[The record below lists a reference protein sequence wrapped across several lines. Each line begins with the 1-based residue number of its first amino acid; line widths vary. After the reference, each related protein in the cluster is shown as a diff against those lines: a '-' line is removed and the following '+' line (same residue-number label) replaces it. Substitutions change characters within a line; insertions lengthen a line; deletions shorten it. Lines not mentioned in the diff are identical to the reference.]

1 MSGFEL
7 EQQSVSDKF
16 ERNQRS
22 FQASKEDSNRS
33 LLESLKHSANIA
45 QDLAALYSERP
56 YVYAR
61 VMKQL
66 TGVLG
71 ASRVRRLHTTVQ
83 ENARQIAERQRAE
96 AEKTNRKSLHKSAA
110 GAAKQGQG
118 GAALG
123 TAPAAGDSEYEISF
137 LGLKTRVKLSSE
149 DGTHSIEC
157 NDWNIPFLKSIQGK
171 ATIANA
177 DLTEVKL
184 DAVLSA
190 KYLKEVKVM
199 FDLKKQKGAFVPSGS
214 FESTLEIPGLDGLNV
229 GFKFANEGKTTSL
242 EGSFA
247 TDATLFKSV
256 TVGATGKVGL
266 NDGNTS
272 VEGTL
277 SAKGK
282 VGGKI
287 GAALGGKMPA
297 KPASGGA
304 AAAGQGAAA
313 TGTNLVLSG
322 TVKLNVTE
330 GQFDS
335 VSGELTAK
343 GLGFLADPSS
353 TITFGVKHTGD
364 DFEASMTNCALKPYT
379 IPKTQATV
387 ALTISEAKYS
397 TANKFAAKAH
407 VDVNLWDA
415 VQASGDVEFDQNK
428 LQAAT
433 LEVKADNFSIPGKK
447 AGAKGGEGGGA
458 AQGKKTG
465 GAVFGGSLSGTLG
478 IVDGAFEKA
487 NITGNVNMNIA
498 KKTLGINLDSIDI
511 DAKGAVKGAVS
522 LSQPFAVGCATLTSC
537 HAEFDTATEAIL
549 NKLDGVVKV
558 DHPNLKSEEPGLSFN
573 YEAGELVAS
582 GNVKVLQKDQTEIA
596 TSKLNM
602 KFGAETLSATCN
614 INLTNDFP
622 IPDPQSKLKV
632 LAGAAAKVEIVDN
645 ELKPLE
651 FSGNYKYGDA
661 QEGGEKSSAKGKS
674 AGPLAFS
681 GTIQKGT
688 YDLNTGAFNGT
699 VFAVLESDVSVSGGC
714 ATLTLPSK
722 RYEAKNELTVDFVDS
737 KPTTAT
743 GNLTGEVDL
752 ELKKGK
758 DGNARAYVTAKIAQ
772 FDFEKGEFTGR
783 IMAKLIENYELYRGE
798 DGTLITLKGKR
809 ESGLNLDVA
818 ANTIT
823 DMDLDA
829 AAKIKV
835 PNTSQYI
842 KQNEINF
849 EASCKNVKIDL
860 NTLAIINANADA
872 TLEGDIDLVA
882 HEGKTKVTLQDKAS
896 ISLNIKDSEVSSFI
910 VNSEYKGETSA
921 LRTTT
926 PIIFKGSAGVNVA
939 KKGEKYALD
948 GHTDV
953 EVTNPCT
960 LDAIEGVDEIVLEK
974 QSKFGLEYSEEGLS
988 KVEGE
993 FKISYKH
1000 SPTEH
1005 FKDGFGATLT
1015 GKKLTYTVSGNKSSF
1030 DGVVILEPAGNIE
1043 FAASSKDGAAH
1054 AEFTLLKK
1062 GTKMEADMKA
1072 CKITKLFGNA
1082 QFKAKA
1088 GLAGLQNNAEL
1099 EIDNGKANCN
1109 IDVTTGEIE
1118 KLSIGGDV
1126 SFNAI
1131 LAGGVVTVNA
1141 NNLHADAEFDKDG
1154 LASCGFESK
1163 PGDTIISVALKNG
1176 KELKTQLSGKL
1187 DYTREESFYGPVSL
1201 ACVDKTVLGSFT
1213 HAKSKKTFD
1222 YGLGQAKGPAAS
1234 VTATIEKGEVSRI
1247 EGSAGLFLEQ
1257 TGSDKLGLLKIHGDI
1272 EFAYDVKGDMLE
1284 HATGKVSIEQKT
1296 LFESDKSG
1304 EKLVLKPSEGVVTF
1318 ENNEFKGIS
1327 GSVNL
1332 ALADKVGDYLLFT
1345 TEGEFDCMDDKK
1357 FSGKVGAKV
1366 IRDKAIGKPTEKG
1379 YQFVIGKA
1387 TGFNCDIVEN
1397 EISALDGNFNFKIQE
1412 NNKDLFKGSVKGD
1425 YKPAGEKGGESKLN
1439 AEGSIELLD
1448 DMDIDPKGKF
1458 KLGKGSKGD
1467 AKITD
1472 NQLQQIHGKLIVV
1485 IEGPKND
1492 KGGANSKIQVT
1503 AEGTVDLAKGE
1514 VTEFTGKAELVGGSF
1529 KLGDNLEITKLGA
1542 QVTIANND
1550 LKKISGNAGIK
1561 YENKGVKVE
1570 GNCPVFSWEKV
1581 EGGEDIIGFE
1591 GDLSVSAFEN
1601 KLYGKVGVVYYSNQG
1616 APKINGLLKFKITDW
1631 LGGEI
1636 GLEFGPTGWD
1646 DPIVDGK
1653 MEVSNVELVAAR
1665 KLFGFGKDLGTEIPV
1680 FTGVT
1685 LGVGVGL
1692 GLSLNMQA
1700 ITFGGSIEINKY
1712 HVKSPKGIP
1721 DFKTKLNCQT
1731 GLDLKAGIKPYVS
1744 LGIGIPMFSA
1754 GIKVKG
1760 GAEFVTNA
1768 TANISGELRGG
1779 EQGLG
1784 GEFGLGVQVTGEFIA
1799 SVTPS
1804 FYANAFGASFNK
1816 DIASWNFNLGQLF
1829 NFTWGKKIVWDKAG
1843 TRLVDGAQPV
1853 PMKPKKVATAGENK
1867 KGAMKALGAAGKG
1880 GGKAKEGAPNIPA
1893 ADQLG
1898 GNIFGKSANNPQDA
1912 DKGISKKIELATKIA
1927 KALGSVGKIV
1937 GLISGMISSAAVAG
1951 PLGPV
1956 VYIAIK
1962 VVTGELKLSDFTDAV
1977 KNVKEGIAA
1986 IKELLAGTDLLKS
1999 LLPDWAY
2006 KIYDFLR
2013 NNDINQIKKKV
2024 LDTLK
2029 AKFKSYGSPLNELLQ
2044 PVLKFI
2050 GDRFDY
2056 VAKILELFKNPS
2068 AANIIK
2074 GIFMILGFSLTSI
2087 WGIIKMAGEMLSIFK
2102 ALVRT
2107 NVKNGNIYIYYK
2119 SCTFIDDYWW
2129 KFCIP
2134 GLVNWSGS
2142 TEKDG
2147 DVEACA
2153 VSKGLLALFGGC
2165 GLKKVPK
2172 K

>member
-177 DLTEVKL
+177 DLTEVKF

-190 KYLKEVKVM
+190 KYLREVKVM

-287 GAALGGKMPA
+287 GAALGEKMPA

-353 TITFGVKHTGD
+353 TITFGVKHTGE

-632 LAGAAAKVEIVDN
+632 LAGATAKVEIVDN

-699 VFAVLESDVSVSGGC
+699 VSAVLESDVSVSGGC
-714 ATLTLPSK
+714 ATLTLPK
-722 RYEAKNELTVDFVDS
+722 KCYDAKNDLTVTFVDS

-743 GNLTGEVDL
+743 GDLTGKVNL

-758 DGNARAYVTAKIAQ
+758 DGNLNAYVTAKIAQ

-783 IMAKLIENYELYRGE
+783 IMAKQIENYELYRGD
-798 DGTLITLKGKR
+798 DGTTIVLQGRR
-809 ESGLNLDVA
+809 ECGLNLDVT

-829 AAKIKV
+829 AAKVTV
-835 PNTSQYI
+835 PNENLTQ
-842 KQNEINF
+842 KKVVF
-849 EASCKNVKIDL
+849 DADFKNVKLDL
-860 NTLAIINANADA
+860 NTLAIINANAAA
-872 TLEGDIDLVA
+872 TLDGDVEMNA
-882 HEGKTKVTLQDKAS
+882 HKEQTHVTIKDKSA
-896 ISLNIKDSEVSSFI
+896 ITLDIKDSEVSSF
-910 VNSEYKGETSA
+910 VVRSEYEGNTSA
-921 LRTTT
+921 LHTKD

-939 KKGEKYALD
+939 KKGDKYALD
-948 GHTDV
+948 GEAEIELTD
-953 EVTNPCT
+953 PCI
-960 LDAIEGVDEIVLEK
+960 LDAIDEFDKITLKEK
-974 QSKFGLEYSEEGLS
+974 TKFGLSFSEEGLT
-988 KVEGE
+988 KVTGDFYLAYELLKSE
-993 FKISYKH
+993 YI
-1000 SPTEH
+1000 PN
-1005 FKDGFGATLT
+1005 GFGAELD
-1015 GKKLTYTVSGNKSSF
+1015 GKGIVCEIGDKTKVSGKF
-1030 DGVVILEPAGNIE
+1030 TLKPTDNIDIKLVSKGEAAKVE
-1043 FAASSKDGAAH
+1043 FS
-1054 AEFTLLKK
+1054 LLKK
-1062 GTKMEADMKA
+1062 GAGMEAVLKDS
-1072 CKITKLFGNA
+1072 KLKKLGGSASFN
-1082 QFKAKA
+1082 AKA
-1088 GLAGLQNNAEL
+1088 GLNGTSNNAQL
-1099 EIDNGKANCN
+1099 TIDEGNAKFGFDVETGDLDKLTVSADVNFKADLLGDKVSIDAQKTHATAEFDKEGIVSSTFNGKAN
-1109 IDVTTGEIE
+1109 IDIKRDGEPLKME
-1118 KLSIGGDV
+1118 LSGDLKYSRDNNFDGKV
-1126 SFNAI
+1126 S
-1131 LAGGVVTVNA
+1131 LTCT
-1141 NNLHADAEFDKDG
+1141 K
-1154 LASCGFESK
+1154 ESK
-1163 PGDTIISVALKNG
+1163 LGD
-1176 KELKTQLSGKL
+1176 
-1187 DYTREESFYGPVSL
+1187 
-1201 ACVDKTVLGSFT
+1201 FT
-1213 HAKSKKTFD
+1213 HKTKTFE
-1222 YGLGQAKGPAAS
+1222 YGLGQAKGPAAKVDAEIVDGKVSAVSGS
-1234 VTATIEKGEVSRI
+1234 V
-1247 EGSAGLFLEQ
+1247 GLFLRQ
-1257 TGSDKLGLLKIHGDI
+1257 TGEDDLGLLKIHGDVN
-1272 EFAYDVKGDMLE
+1272 FNYDCEKNILVYAE
-1284 HATGKVSIEQKT
+1284 GKVSIEEKT
-1296 LFESDKSG
+1296 LFQSNGELKES
-1304 EKLVLKPSEGVVTF
+1304 LVLKPSEATVTF
-1318 ENNEFKGIS
+1318 ENNQFAGIH

-1332 ALADKVGDYLLFT
+1332 ALADSEGGDYLKFST
-1345 TEGEFDCMDDKK
+1345 KGDFDCLGENK
-1357 FSGKVGAKV
+1357 FTGNVNASFC
-1366 IRDKAIGKPTEKG
+1366 RDKALGKPTKAG
-1379 YQFVIGKA
+1379 YQFVMGEGG
-1387 TGFNCDIVEN
+1387 GFNCDITDN
-1397 EISALDGNFNFKIQE
+1397 KIDAIDGSFNFKVKQG
-1412 NNKDLFKGSVKGD
+1412 KDELFKGSVSGN
-1425 YKPAGEKGGESKLN
+1425 YKPASEGGAESTLN
-1439 AEGSIELLD
+1439 AKGSITLQK
-1448 DMDIDPKGKF
+1448 DMDIDKEGKF
-1458 KLGKGSKGD
+1458 QLGAGSEGGAEIKD
-1467 AKITD
+1467 NRLQTIT
-1472 NQLQQIHGKLIVV
+1472 GKLIV
-1485 IEGPKND
+1485 IINGPKTAD
-1492 KGGANSKIQVT
+1492 GKKSDSKITVTATGSVDLEEGKVTKFEGKAALSGGAFVIASGLSLT
-1503 AEGTVDLAKGE
+1503 RLDAT
-1514 VTEFTGKAELVGGSF
+1514 
-1529 KLGDNLEITKLGA
+1529 
-1542 QVTIANND
+1542 VTIINNE
-1550 LKKISGNAGIK
+1550 LQKIAGGAGIK
-1561 YENKGVKVE
+1561 YENKGFTVTGDAQLE
-1570 GNCPVFSWEKV
+1570 WEKAPKD
-1581 EGGEDIIGFE
+1581 GEDKIGFN
-1591 GDLSVSAFEN
+1591 GKLSVTAFEN
-1601 KLYGKVGVVYYSNQG
+1601 KIYGEVGVDYKSYVNNG
-1616 APKINGLLKFKITDW
+1616 APKINGLLNFKITDW

-1636 GLEFGPTGWD
+1636 GLKFGDKGWD
-1646 DPIVDGK
+1646 DPIVFGK
-1653 MEVSNVELVAAR
+1653 MQITDAELMAAR
-1665 KLFGFGKDLGTEIPV
+1665 SLFNFSKDLGTSFQFAAGPV
-1680 FTGVT
+1680 PIN
-1685 LGVGVGL
+1685 LGIGIGFGL
-1692 GLSLNMQA
+1692 GLNMQA
-1700 ITFGGSIEINKY
+1700 IKFNGSIEVKDY

-1721 DFKTKLNCQT
+1721 DFESELKCST
-1731 GLDLKAGIKPYVS
+1731 GLDLKAALKPYVS
-1744 LGIGIPMFSA
+1744 LGIGVSCFQA
-1754 GIKVKG
+1754 GIKVTG
-1760 GAEFVTNA
+1760 GANFKTSA
-1768 TANISGELRGG
+1768 TAEIGGKLRGG

-1784 GEFGLGVQVTGEFIA
+1784 GEFGLGVTISGDFSVD
-1799 SVTPS
+1799 VTPS
-1804 FYANAFGASFNK
+1804 LFANAFGAKFNK
-1816 DIASWNFNLGQLF
+1816 DIHTWTFDLGEIF
-1829 NFTWGKKIVWDKAG
+1829 KFTWGKKVIWDKSG
-1843 TRLVDGAQPV
+1843 TRLEDGGPAKQMAAEKSPTKEKNENGKVDGAFS
-1853 PMKPKKVATAGENK
+1853 KNDT
-1867 KGAMKALGAAGKG
+1867 GAK
-1880 GGKAKEGAPNIPA
+1880 KEGAPNLPGSQELGNKA
-1893 ADQLG
+1893 TGKSPSKPDGLG
-1898 GNIFGKSANNPQDA
+1898 GMSEKMEQAKN
-1912 DKGISKKIELATKIA
+1912 IA
-1927 KALGSVGKIV
+1927 KALGSIGELV
-1937 GLISGMISSAAVAG
+1937 GLISGVITSMATAG
-1951 PLGPV
+1951 PLGAV

-1962 VVTGELKLSDFTDAV
+1962 IIKGDLSIDKIKTAINNIRTGVAT
-1977 KNVKEGIAA
+1977 
-1986 IKELLAGTDLLKS
+1986 IKQLLGDSESLLRS
-1999 LLPDWAY
+1999 ILPDWVF
-2006 KIYDFLR
+2006 KIYDFLKTATLET
-2013 NNDINQIKKKV
+2013 IKKKV
-2024 LDTLK
+2024 MDTLK

-2050 GDRFDY
+2050 GNRFDY
-2056 VAKILELFKNPS
+2056 VASILELFKSGS
-2068 AANIIK
+2068 ASGIVK
-2074 GIFMILGFSLTSI
+2074 GIFKILGFAFSSI
-2087 WGIIKMAGEMLSIFK
+2087 MDIINMVGEMVDIFK

-2119 SCTFIDDYWW
+2119 PCTFIDDYWW

-2147 DVEACA
+2147 DVKTPLIC
-2153 VSKGLLALFGGC
+2153 KGLCALFGGC
-2165 GLKKVPK
+2165 GVKKVRK